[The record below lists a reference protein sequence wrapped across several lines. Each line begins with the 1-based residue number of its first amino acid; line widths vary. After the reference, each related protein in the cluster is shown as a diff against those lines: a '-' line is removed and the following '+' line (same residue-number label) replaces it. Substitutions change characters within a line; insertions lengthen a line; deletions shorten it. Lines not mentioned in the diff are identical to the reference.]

1 MAVSNTVTSFQ
12 QTIWSK
18 SILRSLN
25 KITSLRNHCD
35 FKYEKD
41 SKNAKEV
48 RILSIT
54 RPTIRTYVPG
64 TSLTRESVVDGYQTL
79 QLNQYRYFNFEIED
93 IVKAQSVPGLMEA
106 STDEAA
112 KGLALEGDKYVASII
127 EDGVENGVV
136 VNEATDPDTTETIA
150 QSASVISLTT
160 ANAMASVEDGFAAL
174 YGNDCKVSDMFY
186 FEVAPKVFTI
196 YRQSLTELSTNN
208 PEILK
213 KGAVGKINNAYVCI
227 ENCLPTGKTGTGST
241 DNVYYNVIR
250 TDKAIAFAE
259 QIEKVEHYRPEDAFT
274 DAVKGLYV
282 FGAKIVRPKE
292 IYVMKTAM

>member
-1 MAVSNTVTSFQ
+1 MAVANTINNFQ

-18 SILRSLN
+18 SILRSLE
-25 KITSLRNHCD
+25 KITSLRNHCN
-35 FKYEKD
+35 FQYQKE

-48 RILSIT
+48 KILSVN

-64 TSLTRESVVDGYQTL
+64 TPIQRESATDSSQLL
-79 QLNQYRYFNFEIED
+79 QLNQYRYFNFEVED

-106 STDEAA
+106 LTDEAS
-112 KGLALEGDKYVASII
+112 KGLALEGDKYVAEVVKADVESGEPTVAVSESII
-127 EDGVENGVV
+127 
-136 VNEATDPDTTETIA
+136 A
-150 QSASVISLTT
+150 LTNK
-160 ANAMASVEDGFAAL
+160 NAMESVEAGFAKL
-174 YGNDCKVSDMFY
+174 YENDCKVSDTFY
-186 FEVAPKVFTI
+186 LEVAPTVFTT
-196 YRQSLTELSTNN
+196 YRQQLTELSTNN

-227 ENCLPTGKTGTGST
+227 ENCLPTGEGAH
-241 DNVYYNVIR
+241 YNILR

-259 QIEKVEHYRPEDAFT
+259 QIDKVEHYRPEDAFT

-282 FGAKIVRPKE
+282 FGAKIIRPKE

>member
-1 MAVSNTVTSFQ
+1 MAVANTVTNFQ

-18 SILRSLN
+18 SILRSLE

-35 FKYEKD
+35 FQYEKD

-48 RILSIT
+48 KILSVN

-64 TSLTRESVVDGYQTL
+64 TALTRESASDSSQLL
-79 QLNQYRYFNFEIED
+79 QLNQYRYFNFEVED

-106 STDEAA
+106 LTDEAG

-127 EDGVENGVV
+127 EAGVEDGT
-136 VNEATDPDTTETIA
+136 APLP
-150 QSASVISLTT
+150 QSASVITLTP
-160 ANAMASVEDGFAAL
+160 ANAMASVEDGFATL

-186 FEVAPKVFTI
+186 LELAPKVFTI

-227 ENCLPTGKTGTGST
+227 ENCLPTGKTGSGST
-241 DNVYYNVIR
+241 DNVYYNVLR
-250 TDKAIAFAE
+250 TSKAIAFAE

>member
-1 MAVSNTVTSFQ
+1 MAVANTVTNFQ

-18 SILRSLN
+18 SILRSLE

-35 FKYEKD
+35 FQYEKD

-48 RILSIT
+48 KILSVN

-64 TSLTRESVVDGYQTL
+64 TALTRESASDSSQLL
-79 QLNQYRYFNFEIED
+79 QLNQYRYFNFEVED

-106 STDEAA
+106 LTDEAG

-127 EDGVENGVV
+127 EAGVEDGT
-136 VNEATDPDTTETIA
+136 APLP
-150 QSASVISLTT
+150 QSASVITLTP
-160 ANAMASVEDGFAAL
+160 ANAMASVEDGFATL

-186 FEVAPKVFTI
+186 LELAPKVFTI

-227 ENCLPTGKTGTGST
+227 ENCLPTGKTGSGPT
-241 DNVYYNVIR
+241 DNVYYNVLR
-250 TDKAIAFAE
+250 TSKAIAFAE

>member
-1 MAVSNTVTSFQ
+1 MAVANTVTQFQ

-25 KITSLRNHCD
+25 KITSLRNHCN
-35 FKYEKD
+35 FQYEKD

-48 RILSIT
+48 KILSVN

-64 TSLTRESVVDGYQTL
+64 TAITREGATDSSQLL
-79 QLNQYRYFNFEIED
+79 QLNQYRYFNFEVED

-106 STDEAA
+106 LTDEAG
-112 KGLALEGDKYVASII
+112 KGLAEEGDKYVAEVVKEGVAGGEITASKSI
-127 EDGVENGVV
+127 
-136 VNEATDPDTTETIA
+136 T
-150 QSASVISLTT
+150 LTKE
-160 ANAMASVEDGFAAL
+160 NAMASVEDGFATL

-186 FEVAPKVFTI
+186 LELAPTVFTT

-227 ENCLPTGKTGTGST
+227 ENLLPSDET
-241 DNVYYNVIR
+241 DYYNILR
-250 TDKAIAFAE
+250 TEKAIAFAE
-259 QIEKVEHYRPEDAFT
+259 QIDKVEHYRPEDAFT

-292 IYVMKTAM
+292 IYVMKTAK

>member
-1 MAVSNTVTSFQ
+1 MAVENTISNFQ

-25 KITSLRNHCD
+25 KITSLRNHCN
-35 FKYEKD
+35 FQYEKD

-48 RILSIT
+48 KILSVN

-64 TSLTRESVVDGYQTL
+64 TAITRESATDSS
-79 QLNQYRYFNFEIED
+79 QLLKLDQYRYFNFEVED

-106 STDEAA
+106 LTDEAG
-112 KGLALEGDKYVASII
+112 KGLAEEGDRYVASIVKA
-127 EDGVENGVV
+127 DVENSNPTVSV
-136 VNEATDPDTTETIA
+136 
-150 QSASVISLTT
+150 SSSVITLTT
-160 ANAMASVEDGFAAL
+160 SNAMSSVEDGFATL

-186 FEVAPKVFTI
+186 LELAPKVFTT
-196 YRQSLTELSTNN
+196 YRQQLTELSTNN

-213 KGAVGKINNAYVCI
+213 KGAVGKINNAFVCI
-227 ENCLPTGKTGTGST
+227 ENLLPTGKSASSGVSK
-241 DNVYYNVIR
+241 DDVYYNILR

-259 QIEKVEHYRPEDAFT
+259 QIDKVEHYRPEDAFT

-292 IYVMKTAM
+292 IYVMKTKIA

>member
-1 MAVSNTVTSFQ
+1 MAVANTITNFQ

-18 SILRSLN
+18 SILRSLE
-25 KITSLRNHCD
+25 KITSLRNHCN
-35 FKYEKD
+35 FQYEKD

-48 RILSIT
+48 KILSVN

-64 TSLTRESVVDGYQTL
+64 TAITRESATDSSQL
-79 QLNQYRYFNFEIED
+79 LLLNQYRYFNFEVED

-106 STDEAA
+106 LTDEAG
-112 KGLALEGDKYVASII
+112 KGLAEEGDKYVA
-127 EDGVENGVV
+127 EVVKTGVTDGEIT
-136 VNEATDPDTTETIA
+136 A
-150 QSASVISLTT
+150 SASITLTKE
-160 ANAMASVEDGFAAL
+160 NAMASVEEGFATL

-186 FEVAPKVFTI
+186 LELAPKVFTT

-227 ENCLPTGKTGTGST
+227 ENLLPADDS
-241 DNVYYNVIR
+241 DYYNILR

-282 FGAKIVRPKE
+282 FGAKVVRPKE
-292 IYVMKTAM
+292 IYVMKTAI